1 MTRDISTSW
10 HETAPGRRAFYA
22 RPTKSGKHPLIVVFF
37 EVFGLNEHFQHVASQ
52 IAENGYCAV
61 VPDLFDGKVFSYSD
75 IQAAMNIAK
84 DLKSDTIMEHIT
96 QSIDRLN
103 DQPEVDTRRC
113 GLIGFCMGGRISF
126 MAACKLGSR
135 IKAAVSFYG
144 GSIAPTVPD
153 RMGRTSLLTEENL
166 SNLSAPLFLA
176 YGSQDTHIPPEE
188 HARIVEALGR
198 HKKRYTL
205 ALFDGPHAFAS
216 DRRESY
222 RPAAAA
228 QAWKMAYEHFSAL

>member
-1 MTRDISTSW
+1 MDINTRW
-10 HETAPGRRAFYA
+10 LETAPGRRAFYA
-22 RPTKSGKHPLIVVFF
+22 CPARPGKHPVVVVFF
-37 EVFGLNEHFQHVASQ
+37 EVFGLNEHFQHVAGQ
-52 IAENGYCAV
+52 IAQNGYCAV

-75 IQAAMNIAK
+75 IQAAMNVAK
-84 DLKSDTIMEHIT
+84 DLQSDAIMEHIT
-96 QSIDRLN
+96 QNIDRLN
-103 DQPEVDTRRC
+103 DQPEADTQRC
-113 GLIGFCMGGRISF
+113 GTIGFCMGGRISF
-126 MAACKLGSR
+126 MVACRLGSR

-144 GSIAPTVPD
+144 GSIAPAAPD
-153 RMGRTSLLTEENL
+153 RLGRTSLLTEENL
-166 SNLSAPLFLA
+166 TNLSAPLFLA
-176 YGSQDTHIPPEE
+176 YGNEDTHIPPDE

-228 QAWKMAYEHFSAL
+228 QAWKMAYEHLAVL